1 MDIAHHYANSNGD
14 RATIY
19 LDPWFTTP
27 LSLTLERDGTT
38 VDVFKLDADSLRCTR
53 VVGIKGE
60 CTDADCHRR
69 PLGECAC
76 KRHDRASFRTATS

>member
-19 LDPWFTTP
+19 LDPWFGVP
-27 LSLTLERDGTT
+27 LSLELNRDGVAVT
-38 VDVFKLDADSLRCTR
+38 VFRLDRDSLRC
-53 VVGIKGE
+53 VAAVGVSGE

-69 PLGECAC
+69 PLGECQC
-76 KRHDRASFRTATS
+76 KRHGQTFFRKAAS